1 MEDLMVTNHDAENV
15 EDQDILESNAD
26 NTLSVKSVVNP
37 DTPRRIAGKTKL
49 ARIVEG
55 RGTRHV
61 YANHLVPKRLH
72 LVVLDPGR
80 PRPLVEAL
88 QNV

>member
-1 MEDLMVTNHDAENV
+1 MATNRDAENV
-15 EDQDILESNAD
+15 ADQDTLQSNAD
-26 NTLSVKSVVNP
+26 STWSVKSVVNP
-37 DTPRRIAGKTKL
+37 DTPKRTAGKTIF

-55 RGTRHV
+55 RGIRHV
-61 YANHLVPKRLH
+61 YANHLVPERLH